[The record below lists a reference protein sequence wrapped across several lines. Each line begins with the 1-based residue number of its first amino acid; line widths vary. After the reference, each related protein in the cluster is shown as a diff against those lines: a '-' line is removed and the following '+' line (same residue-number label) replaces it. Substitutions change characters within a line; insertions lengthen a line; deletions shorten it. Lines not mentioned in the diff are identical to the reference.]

1 VEDILNITGL
11 TKNQLEIYQGL
22 LKHGPS
28 SLSDITTFTGKYR
41 SNTLD
46 ALSHLIDKGLVVT
59 SYNSK
64 RKVYHAS
71 NPSKITDICQE
82 NLEKAKAFTKQLEEL
97 NSNLEEPQIEVL
109 SGKEGLRSILDDELK
124 TGKTINVMQSSED
137 VENKA
142 GSYLEISRNK
152 RAEQGIEMRIIYNQT
167 DKTWAQK
174 TAKHNLTK
182 VKVSRGKQFGATID
196 TYGDRVAIIFGTEP
210 TIIKI
215 TDKKVAERFL
225 QLFENSWKLSSP
237 MK

>member
-1 VEDILNITGL
+1 MEEILNVTGL

-22 LKHGPS
+22 IKYGPS
-28 SLSDITTFTGKYR
+28 NLSDITRFTGKYR

-46 ALSHLIDKGLVVT
+46 ALDHLIDKGLVVT

-64 RKVYHAS
+64 RKVYHA
-71 NPSKITDICQE
+71 NPPSKIEDMYQK
-82 NLEKAKAFTKQLEEL
+82 NLEKVKIFTKQLEEL
-97 NSNLEEPQIEVL
+97 SNNLEEPKIEVL
-109 SGKEGLRSILDDELK
+109 FGKIGLKSVLDDELK

-152 RAEQGIEMRIIYNQT
+152 RVEQRIEMRIIYNQA
-167 DKTWAQK
+167 DKVWAQK
-174 TAKHNLTK
+174 TAKHKLTK
-182 VKVSRGKQFGATID
+182 VKVSNGKKFGATID

-215 TDKKVAERFL
+215 TDKKVSERFS
-225 QLFENSWKLSSP
+225 QLFEHSWKLSAWI
-237 MK
+237 K